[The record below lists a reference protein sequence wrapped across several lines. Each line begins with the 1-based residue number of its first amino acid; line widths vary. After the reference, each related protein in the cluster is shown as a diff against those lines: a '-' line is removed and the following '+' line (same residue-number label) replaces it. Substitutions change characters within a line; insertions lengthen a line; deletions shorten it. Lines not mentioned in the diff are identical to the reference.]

1 MAKMCQDKRKCREK
15 ICGIYKITNTLNG
28 KCYIGQSVDIYKRW
42 VKHKSNCVQNQQRN
56 KCLYRAFRKYGID
69 NFTFEIL
76 QKCKKEKLDEREEY
90 WIKKY
95 DSFKNG
101 YNMNSG
107 GHSHCGSWSKYKH
120 KHLREYRRWQK
131 DYNVQDLDSR
141 PNIVKTFQIMKH
153 TMLPYPDDEIDAM
166 EYIDNQFITEIDGYD
181 TMLFDFADGY
191 DNFEQWAECN
201 LI

>member
-1 MAKMCQDKRKCREK
+1 MARKTQSKRKCREK

-42 VKHKSNCVQNQQRN
+42 AEHKSNWMQSSQRN

-76 QKCKKEKLDEREEY
+76 QKCKKDKLDEREEY
-90 WIKKY
+90 WIKKLN
-95 DSFKNG
+95 SFHGG

-131 DYNVQDLDSR
+131 DYIVHDLDSR
-141 PNIVKTFQIMKH
+141 PNIVKTFQITKH
-153 TMLPYPDDEIDAM
+153 VMLPHPDDEIDAM
-166 EYIDNQFITEIDGYD
+166 DYIDDQFVTELDGYD
-181 TMLFDFADGY
+181 TMLFDFTDGY
-191 DNFEQWAECN
+191 ENFEQWAECN